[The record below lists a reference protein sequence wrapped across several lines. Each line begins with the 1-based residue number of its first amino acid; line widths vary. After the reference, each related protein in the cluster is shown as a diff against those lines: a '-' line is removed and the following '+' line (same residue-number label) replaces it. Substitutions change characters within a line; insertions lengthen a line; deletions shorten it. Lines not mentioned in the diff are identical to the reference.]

1 MSHGGRPWAPA
12 DTTPRLDRV
21 KPSHH
26 APSTVRRRP
35 SRSFL
40 TALLLVVVAPLLAAA
55 VLAQPGAAAAAGRTD
70 VSDFTFASFDGD
82 YTLSRGADGLAD
94 LRAVETFV
102 AEFPEFDQN
111 KGIIRAIP
119 DVFDRAPLQT
129 EIVSVTDA
137 DGAAVEWE
145 SDREGDFLEL
155 ALGTDDYVQGTQS
168 YVITYTQRGVVG
180 AYRDTRADEFYWDAP
195 GTGWDQPFADA
206 RMTVRVDGGL
216 ADALSGDGACYR
228 GDPDDSSPCDL
239 AQAEE
244 SSGDVF
250 STASVPLGA
259 RQTLTV
265 AIGFEP
271 GTFAQPARPGES
283 PVFSIVPIVLGAL
296 SAAGVGVLVWIRA
309 RFWRDHPG
317 RGVIVPQYS
326 LPKDLTPLLAGDLVG
341 RQGTSMAA
349 QIVSLAVRGKLQIV
363 DGPGKD
369 FSLRYLDDS
378 ATDEQERRVLAML
391 FPDRRA
397 PRAMKQVDAAL
408 GQAVTAELALTK
420 QIALDRGLRRPVS
433 SGRAWI
439 IVAALAVVGVAG
451 FVFFGVAYTIR
462 ADNGLSLAAL
472 FVTGIAVLAGIALA
486 IAPKPLTASGA
497 EARDYLLGLRD
508 YLRLAE
514 ADRFRV
520 LQSPD
525 GAERVDLGD
534 PGQLVRLTERLLPFA
549 VLWGVEREWARELGI
564 RYEQAGLSPEW
575 YASGQPFQAAMFAN
589 AFSGFTGSATSTSA
603 SWSTSGGASTSGGS
617 TGGGFAGGGGGGG
630 GGGGR

>member
-1 MSHGGRPWAPA
+1 M
-12 DTTPRLDRV
+12 
-21 KPSHH
+21 
-26 APSTVRRRP
+26 
-35 SRSFL
+35 
-40 TALLLVVVAPLLAAA
+40 VAPFLAVS
-55 VLAQPGAAAAAGRTD
+55 VLAGTSAAGAATRAD
-70 VSDFTFASFDGD
+70 VSDFAFTSFDGD
-82 YTLSRGADGLAD
+82 YTLSRGADGMAD

-119 DVFDRAPLQT
+119 DVFDGAPLQT
-129 EIVSVTDA
+129 EIISVTDA
-137 DGAAVEWE
+137 DGAAVEWDAE
-145 SDREGDFLEL
+145 REGDFLEL
-155 ALGTDDYVQGTQS
+155 SLGTDDYVQGTQS

-180 AYRDTRADEFYWDAP
+180 AYRDTRSDEFYWDAP

-206 RMTVRVDGGL
+206 RMTVHVDAAIAESL
-216 ADALSGDGACYR
+216 TGDGACYR

-244 SSGDVF
+244 SAGDVF
-250 STASVPLGA
+250 TTASVPLAA

-265 AIGFEP
+265 AIGFDP
-271 GTFAQPARPGES
+271 GTFVQPARPGES

-296 SAAGVGVLVWIRA
+296 SASGVGVLVWIRT
-309 RFWRDHPG
+309 RFWRDHRG
-317 RGVIVPQYS
+317 RGVIVPQYTV
-326 LPKDLTPLLAGDLVG
+326 PKDITPLLAGDLVG

-363 DGPGKD
+363 DGAGKD

-397 PRAMKQVDAAL
+397 PRALKQVDATL
-408 GQAVTAELALTK
+408 GKAVTDELARTK
-420 QIALDRGLRRPVS
+420 QISLDRGFRRQVS

-439 IVAALAVVGVAG
+439 VVAALAVVGVAG
-451 FVFFGVAYTIR
+451 FVFFGAAYTIR

-472 FVTGIAVLAGIALA
+472 FLCGAAVFAGVVLA
-486 IAPKPLTASGA
+486 IAPKPLTAAGA

-514 ADRFRV
+514 ADRFRM

-525 GAERVDLGD
+525 GAERLDLGD

-549 VLWGVEREWARELGI
+549 VLWGVEREWSRELGI
-564 RYEQAGLSPEW
+564 RYEQAGVSPGW
-575 YASGQPFQAAMFAN
+575 YASGRPFEAALFAN
-589 AFSGFTGSATSTSA
+589 AFTGFTGSATSTSA